1 MKKDKKTTSRFIKV
15 RCSKCKNE
23 QIIFGKPSSKIKC
36 LVCNSLLAEPT
47 GGKGKIKARIL
58 EVLE

>member
-1 MKKDKKTTSRFIKV
+1 MKKPKKTTSRFIKV

-23 QIIFGKPSSKIKC
+23 QIIFGKPTTKIKC
-36 LVCNSLLAEPT
+36 LVCNSTLAEPT